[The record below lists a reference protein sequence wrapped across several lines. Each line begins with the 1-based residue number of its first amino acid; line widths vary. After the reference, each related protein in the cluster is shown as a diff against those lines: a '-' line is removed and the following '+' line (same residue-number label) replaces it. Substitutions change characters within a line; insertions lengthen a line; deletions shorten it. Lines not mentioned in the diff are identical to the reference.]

1 MDNPSAESDKPRG
14 LFQCT
19 ECKRSYTRVDHL
31 ARHVRSHLQEKP
43 FQCHVCHKGFGRPD
57 LLKRHAIGH
66 DTDGN
71 AKRQKRTL
79 TQSSRVSQ
87 ACKSCAYAKLKCED
101 EKPCKRCQNKG
112 IVCES
117 NSDHRQPPTSASAST
132 QPPGESSLDTSASPT
147 HLFVAPSPTNPI
159 DQPQP
164 VSIAPVPVMGEPDQ
178 VNNQIPTPSTLLN
191 GFEISGDD
199 ASLSG
204 TAFTPSIAP
213 DPGALSSSLT
223 VHENNFYD
231 FLRNVLT
238 PNNPGSLSPTHWDFE
253 PRNILDFNVEDDLS
267 FDANDFGL
275 LDAFNGKPFNSH
287 EDFGV
292 FPPTIHPPSLSAPA
306 VSTPSDSGHQTDRRR
321 AGIGAEAYRR
331 SSFVRWQP
339 AHEGAFLEVGKI
351 STPHEEAASPD
362 TRYKPDQRI
371 LSERLEQSS
380 RDKLLAIILN
390 TCDATN
396 LGRVVSSFPSAD
408 LLDDFLQCFFARE
421 GPLIDSFIH
430 IPTFNPNTI
439 KPELLGAIVAAG
451 AVSTDMKAL
460 QKLGH
465 AIQEAVRIAI
475 VDAIERRNAI
485 TRELWAIQSFLLI
498 IDTFLWS
505 GNRRKMEIAES
516 QQQPLWTMLRRAGRF
531 KKPRGPPI
539 APLPEDTGNTLHQK
553 WLQWVEQESSRRLV
567 FRGFCYDAQSSMS
580 LLVNPIISY
589 GELCLP
595 FPAARDLW
603 TAETAEQWKS
613 AYFAH
618 RADSPASSICLLDC
632 LKDPKLVASFPGMI
646 DHDFAALIVLHGIW
660 GMVWEFNQLQLTLKS
675 NSGEYNSS
683 LVMKHRHQEL
693 CQTIHHLRISVN
705 SWRITPSPEITLL
718 LELQLLYL
726 HLSIEDVQLFAGK
739 EDQDDARR
747 VLPALQQWMHD
758 TYARTAVWQAAR
770 VLRAAKTFPRK
781 HLRNFWAIAV
791 YHASLALW
799 TYGIIEQA
807 TTAVSSGIS
816 ATCTCVS
823 MPGGLSDEF
832 YAHETDHSAHSQPTA
847 GNGNSSMTGATT
859 TDAGS
864 AVWLEGPE
872 TPDVQRFVTLG
883 RGQPVI
889 SNSSMRGIGATSS
902 SGDQRLVPLSD
913 PEATMNVVLE
923 TLRKNFGAATTKS
936 SREEVMTE
944 QQRQK
949 QQETGA
955 TGLLPPLVENLVQL
969 MRDLGK
975 AAGAVGS

>member
-1 MDNPSAESDKPRG
+1 MDNLSAESDKPRG

-43 FQCHVCHKGFGRPD
+43 FQCDVCHKGFGRPD

-101 EKPCKRCQNKG
+101 EKPSPSPAHPAEQ
-112 IVCES
+112 
-117 NSDHRQPPTSASAST
+117 T
-132 QPPGESSLDTSASPT
+132 QPT
-147 HLFVAPSPTNPI
+147 PI
-159 DQPQP
+159 G
-164 VSIAPVPVMGEPDQ
+164 PVPVMAEPDQ
-178 VNNQIPTPSTLLN
+178 VNSQMPTPSTLLN

-199 ASLSG
+199 ASVSG
-204 TAFTPSIAP
+204 TTFTPSIAP
-213 DPGALSSSLT
+213 DPGALPSSLT

-238 PNNPGSLSPTHWDFE
+238 PNNPGSLSPTNWGFE

-275 LDAFNGKPFNSH
+275 LDAFNGKPFNPH

-292 FPPTIHPPSLSAPA
+292 FPPTIQAPSVSAPA
-306 VSTPSDSGHQTDRRR
+306 ASTPSDSGQQSDRRR

-351 STPHEEAASPD
+351 STPQEEAASPD

-531 KKPRGPPI
+531 KKPRGPQI
-539 APLPEDTGNTLHQK
+539 APLPEDTGDVLHQK
-553 WLQWVEQESSRRLV
+553 WLQWVGQESSRRLV

-603 TAETAEQWKS
+603 TAETAEQWKA

-705 SWRITPSPEITLL
+705 SWRVTPAPEITLL

-791 YHASLALW
+791 YHASLGLW
-799 TYGIIEQA
+799 TYGIIKQA
-807 TTAVSSGIS
+807 AATAAVVSYPS
-816 ATCTCVS
+816 ATCSCVS

-832 YAHETDHSAHSQPTA
+832 FAHQTDHSALPIQQPTA
-847 GNGNSSMTGATT
+847 TAGNSVVGSGSGAT
-859 TDAGS
+859 DPGGG

-889 SNSSMRGIGATSS
+889 SSRSSSSSSSARGVGRAS
-902 SGDQRLVPLSD
+902 SGDQQQHLVPLSD
-913 PEATMNVVLE
+913 PEATMTVVLD
-923 TLRKNFGAATTKS
+923 TLRKNFGAAAMGA
-936 SREEVMTE
+936 RGEVSAE
-944 QQRQK
+944 QQKQK
-949 QQETGA
+949 QQDAGA

>member
-1 MDNPSAESDKPRG
+1 MDSTSAESDKPRG

-43 FQCHVCHKGFGRPD
+43 FQCDVCHKGFGRPD
-57 LLKRHAIGH
+57 LLKRHATCH
-66 DTDGN
+66 DTDAN

-112 IVCES
+112 ITCES
-117 NSDHRQPPTSASAST
+117 NSDSRTSASASAST
-132 QPPGESSLDTSASPT
+132 QLPGESSLGESVPPAYLS
-147 HLFVAPSPTNPI
+147 VAPSPIRPV
-159 DQPQP
+159 DQSQP
-164 VSIAPVPVMGEPDQ
+164 APVAPVPVMAEPDQ
-178 VNNQIPTPSTLLN
+178 VNNQIPTPNTLLN
-191 GFEISGDD
+191 GFEISGDE
-199 ASLSG
+199 ASISG
-204 TAFTPSIAP
+204 TTFTPSIAP
-213 DPGALSSSLT
+213 DPSALSSSLT

-253 PRNILDFNVEDDLS
+253 PRNILDFNVEDDLA

-275 LDAFNGKPFNSH
+275 LDAFNGKPFNTS
-287 EDFGV
+287 EDFGI
-292 FPPTIHPPSLSAPA
+292 FPPTINPPSVNAPA
-306 VSTPSDSGHQTDRRR
+306 ASTPSDSG
-321 AGIGAEAYRR
+321 
-331 SSFVRWQP
+331 P
-339 AHEGAFLEVGKI
+339 
-351 STPHEEAASPD
+351 
-362 TRYKPDQRI
+362 
-371 LSERLEQSS
+371 
-380 RDKLLAIILN
+380 
-390 TCDATN
+390 
-396 LGRVVSSFPSAD
+396 
-408 LLDDFLQCFFARE
+408 
-421 GPLIDSFIH
+421 
-430 IPTFNPNTI
+430 PN
-439 KPELLGAIVAAG
+439 
-451 AVSTDMKAL
+451 MKAL

-475 VDAIERRNAI
+475 VDVIERRNAI

-498 IDTFLWS
+498 IDVFLWS
-505 GNRRKMEIAES
+505 GNKRKMEIAES

-539 APLPEDTGNTLHQK
+539 APLPEDTGDVLHQK
-553 WLQWVEQESSRRLV
+553 WLHWVEQESSRRLV

-603 TAETAEQWKS
+603 TAETAEQWKA
-613 AYFAH
+613 AYLSH
-618 RADSPASSICLLDC
+618 QADSPASSLCLLDC
-632 LKDPKLVASFPGMI
+632 LKDPKLAAAFPGTI
-646 DHDFAALIVLHGIW
+646 DHDFSALIVLHGIW
-660 GMVWEFNQLQLTLKS
+660 GMVWEFNQLQLTLKA

-693 CQTIHHLRISVN
+693 CQTVHHLRISVN
-705 SWRITPSPEITLL
+705 SWRVTPAPEITLL

-781 HLRNFWAIAV
+781 QLRNFWAIAL
-791 YHASLALW
+791 YHASLGLW
-799 TYGIIEQA
+799 TYGIIKQA
-807 TTAVSSGIS
+807 TASASVS
-816 ATCTCVS
+816 ATCTALPPAAS
-823 MPGGLSDEF
+823 SS
-832 YAHETDHSAHSQPTA
+832 SASTLDP
-847 GNGNSSMTGATT
+847 NL
-859 TDAGS
+859 GS
-864 AVWLEGPE
+864 TVWLEGPE

-883 RGQPVI
+883 RGRPVI
-889 SNSSMRGIGATSS
+889 SSSTRGIGAS

-913 PEATMNVVLE
+913 PEATMNVVLD
-923 TLRKNFGAATTKS
+923 TLRRNFSATTKG
-936 SREEVMTE
+936 SRGEVME
-944 QQRQK
+944 D
-949 QQETGA
+949 QQEAGA

>member
-1 MDNPSAESDKPRG
+1 MDSTSAESDKPRG

-43 FQCHVCHKGFGRPD
+43 FQCDVCHKGFGRPD
-57 LLKRHAIGH
+57 LLKRHATCH
-66 DTDGN
+66 DTDAN

-112 IVCES
+112 ITCES
-117 NSDHRQPPTSASAST
+117 NSDSRTSASAST
-132 QPPGESSLDTSASPT
+132 QLPGESSLEESVPPAYLS
-147 HLFVAPSPTNPI
+147 VAPSPIRPV
-159 DQPQP
+159 DQSQP
-164 VSIAPVPVMGEPDQ
+164 TPVAPVPVMAEPDQ
-178 VNNQIPTPSTLLN
+178 VNNQMPTPNTLLN
-191 GFEISGDD
+191 GFEISGDE
-199 ASLSG
+199 ASISG
-204 TAFTPSIAP
+204 TTFTPSIAP
-213 DPGALSSSLT
+213 DPSALSSSLT

-275 LDAFNGKPFNSH
+275 LDAFNGKPFNTS
-287 EDFGV
+287 EDFGI
-292 FPPTIHPPSLSAPA
+292 FPPTINPPSVNAPA
-306 VSTPSDSGHQTDRRR
+306 ASTPSDSAPPSDRRR

-339 AHEGAFLEVGKI
+339 AHEGAHLEVGTI
-351 STPHEEAASPD
+351 STPHEEVASPD
-362 TRYKPDQRI
+362 ARYKPDQRI

-390 TCDATN
+390 TCDSTN
-396 LGRVVSSFPSAD
+396 LGRVVSSFPSTD

-421 GPLIDSFIH
+421 GPRFDSFIH

-439 KPELLGAIVAAG
+439 KSELLGAVVAAG

-475 VDAIERRNAI
+475 VDVIERRNAI

-498 IDTFLWS
+498 IDVFLWS
-505 GNRRKMEIAES
+505 GNKRKMEIAES

-539 APLPEDTGNTLHQK
+539 APLPEDTGDVLHQK
-553 WLQWVEQESSRRLV
+553 WLHWVEQESSRRLV

-603 TAETAEQWKS
+603 TAETAEQWKA
-613 AYFAH
+613 AYLSH
-618 RADSPASSICLLDC
+618 QADSPASSLCLLDC
-632 LKDPKLVASFPGMI
+632 LKDPKLAAAFPGTI
-646 DHDFAALIVLHGIW
+646 DHDFSALIVLHGIW
-660 GMVWEFNQLQLTLKS
+660 GMVWEFNQLQLTLKA

-693 CQTIHHLRISVN
+693 CQTVHHLRISVN
-705 SWRITPSPEITLL
+705 SWRVTPAPEITLL

-781 HLRNFWAIAV
+781 QLRNFWAIAL
-791 YHASLALW
+791 YHASLGLW
-799 TYGIIEQA
+799 TYGIIKQA
-807 TTAVSSGIS
+807 TASASVS
-816 ATCTCVS
+816 ATCTALPPAAS
-823 MPGGLSDEF
+823 SS
-832 YAHETDHSAHSQPTA
+832 SASTLDP
-847 GNGNSSMTGATT
+847 NL
-859 TDAGS
+859 GS
-864 AVWLEGPE
+864 TVWLEGPE

-883 RGQPVI
+883 RGRPVI
-889 SNSSMRGIGATSS
+889 SSSTRGIGAS

-913 PEATMNVVLE
+913 PEATMNVVLD
-923 TLRKNFGAATTKS
+923 TLRKNFSATTKGP
-936 SREEVMTE
+936 RGDVME
-944 QQRQK
+944 D
-949 QQETGA
+949 QQEAGA

>member
-1 MDNPSAESDKPRG
+1 MDSTSAESDKPRG

-31 ARHVRSHLQEKP
+31 ARHVRSRSCPCVPRSHPSLTASTDLQEKP
-43 FQCHVCHKGFGRPD
+43 FQCDVCHKGFGRPD
-57 LLKRHAIGH
+57 LLKRHATCH
-66 DTDGN
+66 DTDAN

-112 IVCES
+112 ITCES
-117 NSDHRQPPTSASAST
+117 NSDSRTSASAST
-132 QPPGESSLDTSASPT
+132 QLPGESSLKESVPPAYLS
-147 HLFVAPSPTNPI
+147 VAPSPIRPV
-159 DQPQP
+159 DQSQP
-164 VSIAPVPVMGEPDQ
+164 TPVAPVPVMAEPDQ
-178 VNNQIPTPSTLLN
+178 VNNQIPTPNTLLN
-191 GFEISGDD
+191 GFEISGDE
-199 ASLSG
+199 ASISG
-204 TAFTPSIAP
+204 TTFTPSIAP
-213 DPGALSSSLT
+213 DPSALSSSLT

-275 LDAFNGKPFNSH
+275 LDAFNGKPFNTS
-287 EDFGV
+287 EDFGI
-292 FPPTIHPPSLSAPA
+292 FPPTINPPSVNAPA
-306 VSTPSDSGHQTDRRR
+306 ASTPSDS
-321 AGIGAEAYRR
+321 A
-331 SSFVRWQP
+331 P
-339 AHEGAFLEVGKI
+339 
-351 STPHEEAASPD
+351 
-362 TRYKPDQRI
+362 
-371 LSERLEQSS
+371 
-380 RDKLLAIILN
+380 
-390 TCDATN
+390 
-396 LGRVVSSFPSAD
+396 
-408 LLDDFLQCFFARE
+408 
-421 GPLIDSFIH
+421 
-430 IPTFNPNTI
+430 PN
-439 KPELLGAIVAAG
+439 
-451 AVSTDMKAL
+451 MKAL

-475 VDAIERRNAI
+475 VDVIERRNAI

-498 IDTFLWS
+498 IDVFLWS
-505 GNRRKMEIAES
+505 GNKRKMEIAES

-539 APLPEDTGNTLHQK
+539 APLPEDTGDVLHQK
-553 WLQWVEQESSRRLV
+553 WLHWVEQESSRRLV

-603 TAETAEQWKS
+603 TAETAEQWKA
-613 AYFAH
+613 AYLSH
-618 RADSPASSICLLDC
+618 QADSPASSLCLLDC
-632 LKDPKLVASFPGMI
+632 LKDPKLAAAFPGTI
-646 DHDFAALIVLHGIW
+646 DHDFSALIVLHGIW
-660 GMVWEFNQLQLTLKS
+660 GMVWEFNQLQLTLKA

-693 CQTIHHLRISVN
+693 CQTVHHLRISVN
-705 SWRITPSPEITLL
+705 SWRVTPAPEITLL

-781 HLRNFWAIAV
+781 QLRNFWAIAL
-791 YHASLALW
+791 YHASLGLW
-799 TYGIIEQA
+799 TYGIIKQA
-807 TTAVSSGIS
+807 TASASVS
-816 ATCTCVS
+816 ATCTALPPAAS
-823 MPGGLSDEF
+823 SS
-832 YAHETDHSAHSQPTA
+832 SASTLDP
-847 GNGNSSMTGATT
+847 NL
-859 TDAGS
+859 GS
-864 AVWLEGPE
+864 TVWLEGPE

-883 RGQPVI
+883 RGRPVI
-889 SNSSMRGIGATSS
+889 SSSTRGIGAS

-913 PEATMNVVLE
+913 PEATMNVVLD
-923 TLRKNFGAATTKS
+923 TLRKNFSATTKGP
-936 SREEVMTE
+936 RGDVME
-944 QQRQK
+944 D
-949 QQETGA
+949 QQEAGA